1 MVKMLKMTKVATS
14 TNDAAIFQAIPVDK
28 IEGVVTTADACIVHY
43 KQNSFGSVKAT
54 ITETGNGKAMGEA
67 IMNLL
72 GKGHLAVAEIDA
84 TFNGGVTTI
93 AFT

>member
-1 MVKMLKMTKVATS
+1 MLKMTKVATG

-28 IEGVVTTADACIVHY
+28 IEGIVTAADTCIVHY

-54 ITETGNGKAMGEA
+54 ITLEGSGKVVGEA
-67 IMNLL
+67 LINLL
-72 GKGHLAVAEIDA
+72 GKGHMAVAEVDA